1 MHSHQLIRHDAQSRT
16 EPHVPR
22 ITVPASGSARYDLGS
37 REYARGELRAEIRSD
52 LTGCRLGPGH
62 DPSRRVGFAAEWA
75 NALREDPRE
84 IHQAAYGAEPA
95 LPVPEREAGRRGL
108 GGLTAPSGGAARCA
122 LPLRRSCSWSGY
134 GIVDG

>member
-22 ITVPASGSARYDLGS
+22 ITVSASGSARYDLGS
-37 REYARGELRAEIRSD
+37 RGYARGELRAEIRSD

-84 IHQAAYGAEPA
+84 IYQAAYG
-95 LPVPEREAGRRGL
+95 VERTSRYGTARRAGED
-108 GGLTAPSGGAARCA
+108 SAA
-122 LPLRRSCSWSGY
+122 
-134 GIVDG
+134 